1 MRDERIVTGI
11 SANLSQQVGTKAGPI
26 MQAVRT
32 YVGLMELLS
41 NPPSG
46 CYQITNMYMYKEEG
60 EFKITII
67 YKDDPEP

>member
-11 SANLSQQVGTKAGPI
+11 STSLSQQVGTKAWPI

-32 YVGLMELLS
+32 YVGLMELVF

-46 CYQITNMYMYKEEG
+46 CYQITNIYVYKEDG
-60 EFKITII
+60 EFKVRII
-67 YKDDPEP
+67 HSDDPEP